1 MATDTKPAQTTDYV
15 LPPELWPDVEHLV
28 TEDDTPVDGIFS
40 EKQMRL
46 LTSPLHSSP
55 GWAGEGRK
63 FVALANVGL
72 FYAIRQ
78 PPYVPDMM
86 LSLDVEL
93 PEDVHPKPHR
103 SYFMWE
109 YGKPPD
115 VVIEIV
121 SNKEGG
127 EDTEKLAGY
136 ARIGVRYYVIYD
148 PEQLLDKRTLRGFEL
163 QGMEY
168 QPLAEPFWLPGVEL
182 GLRLWQG
189 RFEDYEN
196 TWLRW
201 VDAAGEPIPTGVEQ
215 AEQHR
220 EVAQLQRQRAE
231 QQRRRADEEHQRAE
245 AERQKA
251 EAERQKAEGE
261 RQRAD
266 RLAEQLRRLGIDPEN
281 P

>member
-1 MATDTKPAQTTDYV
+1 MATETKSPQATQYV

-46 LTSPLHSSP
+46 LTEPLYSSP
-55 GWAGEGRK
+55 GWAGEGRR

-86 LSLDVEL
+86 LSLDVEM
-93 PEDVHPKPHR
+93 PADVHPKPHR

-127 EDTEKLAGY
+127 EDTEKLGGY

-163 QGMEY
+163 QGMDY
-168 QPLAEPFWLPGVEL
+168 RTLAEPFWLPGVEL

-201 VDAAGEPIPTGVEQ
+201 VDAAGELVLTGAERAEQ
-215 AEQHR
+215 ADELAELQRKRAEQH
-220 EVAQLQRQRAE
+220 RQRAE
-231 QQRRRADEEHQRAE
+231 QEARRAEQEAQRAE
-245 AERQKA
+245 
-251 EAERQKAEGE
+251 
-261 RQRAD
+261 
-266 RLAEQLRRLGIDPEN
+266 RLAEQLRSLGVEPGD
-281 P
+281 